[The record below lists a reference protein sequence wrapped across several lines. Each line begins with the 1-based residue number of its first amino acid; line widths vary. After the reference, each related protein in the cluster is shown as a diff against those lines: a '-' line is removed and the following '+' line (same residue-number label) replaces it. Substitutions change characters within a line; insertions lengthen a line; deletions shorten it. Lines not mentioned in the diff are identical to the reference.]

1 MAAIK
6 LLQPSKSLPCARDF
20 FRYLVT
26 VNGLTK
32 QERLFL
38 IVLLGLLLT
47 GWAVKTWRPPVA
59 NAEQTVKP

>member
-1 MAAIK
+1 
-6 LLQPSKSLPCARDF
+6 
-20 FRYLVT
+20 